1 MDYHII
7 INDVKTVEQLDD
19 AWNDQ
24 DYRALLSELGLED
37 TKDSK
42 TQELWELLL
51 MALSELEPNEAA
63 ALVLKYRMSDALN
76 ENQIEQLSHEMQL
89 DKISEEYP
97 NIGLHH
103 ELFNVNQLLFK
114 AYNGT
119 FPNAKATIVEFDMTP
134 KQKNAEA
141 VTKEHIVKAFDK
153 TLYKGSVIK
162 RLFSNHIAGEEA
174 FDEAEDIIW
183 TLEDKGNNHYKL
195 VTSEYWMSKDDF
207 TEAEFDAK
215 VIEFEEEEVD

>member
-7 INDVKTVEQLDD
+7 INDVKTVEQLED

-51 MALSELEPNEAA
+51 MALSELEPHEAA
-63 ALVLKYRMSDALN
+63 ALVLTYRMSDALN

-141 VTKEHIVKAFDK
+141 VTKERIVKAFDK

-183 TLEDKGNNHYKL
+183 TLEDKGNDHYKL

-207 TEAEFDAK
+207 TVAEFDAK
-215 VIEFEEEEVD
+215 VIEFEEEEMD